1 MPGLRACDPAR
12 GLASERLRMLDGVP
26 STFAFGAF
34 HLFAAE
40 RRLEKNGKPVRLGGR
55 ALDLLLVLVERA
67 GEVVPNRDILDRV
80 WGDVTVDES
89 SLRFHIKNLRRALG
103 DSQPDAR
110 YVTNVSGRGYCF
122 AARVERLR
130 RTEAPGSGTA
140 SFDARPNLPTRTG
153 AILGRTDNIET
164 ISREL
169 SRGRLVT
176 IAGPGGIGKTTL
188 AIATAEALRPG
199 FADAVF
205 FVDLAPIE
213 DPMLVI
219 GTVAAVLGQV
229 QRVEDP
235 MSAIVDYLRD
245 RRLLLV
251 LDNCEQ
257 VIEAVA
263 ALADRIVRDT
273 AGAHVLVTSR
283 EALRIQSERVH
294 RLMPLEC
301 PPVKDGMSAE
311 EALGYAAVQL
321 FVDRTT
327 AGFGGFALGDASA
340 PVVAEICRRL
350 DGIPL
355 AIELAAARV
364 EFFGVP
370 GLARG
375 LNNMFAV
382 LTQGRRFALPRH
394 QTLGAT
400 LDWSYHLLSP
410 TEQAVLQGIAL
421 FRTNFTLESA
431 LAIVRGPTIIY
442 ENAVNAMA
450 NLVAKSMLTADSTGE
465 VVQYRLLEATRIY
478 AGEKLAAS
486 GTRPEAAR
494 RHADH
499 HVRLI
504 EAAPADWESDAG
516 KAWLRLYAGRIDD
529 VRAALEWC
537 FSGEGD
543 PSIGLRLVAASAR
556 LWFQLS
562 LTLECRD
569 RIESALRFLSAAA
582 TPDKTMEM
590 RLQAAL
596 GHALWYSA
604 GAADQVEHAFRRALT
619 LADQI
624 GDVPVRLQALWGI
637 WASRRARG
645 QYREALAVAETYET
659 VARASGDEA
668 AMLMAGRI
676 LGLTHH
682 HLGNQQT
689 ARDLSEQALRV
700 ARRTGNAL
708 NTEFQLSPE
717 IAATTMLTRI
727 LWLQGLPDQ
736 ASAMLHEAIGAAQ
749 RTDHWYSLYYVLC
762 FAGCPLS
769 LWIGDL
775 AQTQQYLDMT
785 VNRAAANRWRQ
796 CWALVLRL
804 RKSSERDALIA
815 ASLEPR
821 VDLNTAQEI
830 LALAS
835 AQTIP
840 MPQPDDDVGDA
851 LWTLPEVLR
860 VNAELL
866 LWHGAT
872 GAAIAAEAKLLAALD
887 VARQQSTLSWELRVA
902 TSLAR
907 LWHRSGRSAAASG
920 LLAATYDRFSEGFDT
935 GDVVAARR
943 LLAEWS

>member
-1 MPGLRACDPAR
+1 
-12 GLASERLRMLDGVP
+12 MLDRRS
-26 STFAFGAF
+26 STFAFGPF
-34 HLFAAE
+34 RLFGVE
-40 RRLEKNGKPVRLGGR
+40 RRLEKNGEPVRLGGR
-55 ALDLLLVLVERA
+55 ALDLLIVLVERA
-67 GEVVPNRDILDRV
+67 GEVVPNRVILDCV
-80 WGDVTVDES
+80 WRDVTVDES
-89 SLRFHIKNLRRALG
+89 SLRFHVKNLRRALG
-103 DSQPDAR
+103 GSRPDAR
-110 YVTNVSGRGYCF
+110 YITNVSGRGYCF
-122 AARVERLR
+122 AAPVERLER
-130 RTEAPGSGTA
+130 AEARES
-140 SFDARPNLPTRTG
+140 SKVSLDARTNLPTRTG
-153 AILGRTDNIET
+153 AIVGRLDNIAT
-164 ISREL
+164 ISRDL
-169 SRGRLVT
+169 LGGRLVT

-188 AIATAEALRPG
+188 AIATAEALRPVFVG
-199 FADAVF
+199 AVF
-205 FVDLAPIE
+205 FVDLAPID
-213 DPMLVI
+213 DPALVL
-219 GTVAAVLGQV
+219 GTAAAVLG
-229 QRVEDP
+229 RVPRAEDP
-235 MSAIVDYLRD
+235 MSAIVDCVGD
-245 RRLLLV
+245 RRLLVV

-257 VIEAVA
+257 VIDAVA
-263 ALADRIVRDT
+263 ALADRLVRDT
-273 AGAHVLVTSR
+273 AGAHVLVTGR
-283 EALRIQSERVH
+283 EALRIQGERVH

-301 PPVKDGMSAE
+301 PPARDGMTAE
-311 EALGYAAVQL
+311 EALGYAAMQL

-327 AGFGGFALGDASA
+327 AGFGEFALVDALV
-340 PVVAEICRRL
+340 PVAAEICRRL

-364 EFFGVP
+364 EFFGLS

-375 LNNMFAV
+375 LNDMFAV
-382 LTQGRRFALPRH
+382 LTRGRRFALPRH
-394 QTLGAT
+394 QTLRAT
-400 LDWSYHLLSP
+400 LDWSYHLLSS

-431 LAIVRGPTIIY
+431 LAVVPGTAMGS
-442 ENAVNAMA
+442 ESVVVDAMA
-450 NLVAKSMLTADSTGE
+450 SLVAKSMLTADSAGE
-465 VVQYRLLEATRIY
+465 VVKFRLLEATRIY
-478 AGEKLAAS
+478 ASEELVVS
-486 GTRPEAAR
+486 GAKPEAAQ

-499 HVRLI
+499 HARLI
-504 EAAPADWESDAG
+504 EAAPANWESDAG
-516 KAWLRLYAGRIDD
+516 RAWLRLYAGRIDD

-537 FSGEGD
+537 FSDEGD
-543 PSIGLRLVAASAR
+543 PSTGLRLVAASAR

-569 RIESALRFLSAAA
+569 RIESALRFLSAAP
-582 TPDKTMEM
+582 TPDTAIEM

-604 GAADQVEHAFRRALT
+604 SAADRVERAFRRALK
-619 LADQI
+619 LADHI
-624 GDVPVRLQALWGI
+624 GDVPVQLQALWGI
-637 WASRRARG
+637 WASRRVRG

-668 AMLMAGRI
+668 AILLGGRI

-689 ARDLSEQALRV
+689 ARHLSEQVLHV

-708 NTEFQLSPE
+708 NSEFQLSPE

-749 RTDHWYSLYYVLC
+749 RTDHWFSLYYVLC

-775 AQTQQYLDMT
+775 AQTQHYLDMT
-785 VNRAAANRWRQ
+785 VNRAAADRWRQ
-796 CWALVLRL
+796 CWALVLQL
-804 RKSSERDALIA
+804 RKRGERGALIA

-821 VDLNTAQEI
+821 VDLNRAQEI

-840 MPQPDDDVGDA
+840 IPQPDDDVGEA
-851 LWTLPEVLR
+851 LWSLPEVLR

-866 LWHGAT
+866 LWKGAP
-872 GAAIAAEAKLLAALD
+872 GALIAAEAKLLSALD
-887 VARQQSTLSWELRVA
+887 LARRQSTLSWELRTA

-907 LWHRSGRSAAASG
+907 LWHRSGRAAEASG
-920 LLAATYDRFSEGFDT
+920 LLTATCDRFSEGFNT
-935 GDVVAARR
+935 ADVVGARQ

>member
-1 MPGLRACDPAR
+1 
-12 GLASERLRMLDGVP
+12 MLDGGS
-26 STFAFGAF
+26 STFAFGPF
-34 HLFAAE
+34 RLFDVE
-40 RRLEKNGKPVRLGGR
+40 RRLEKDGEPVRLGGR
-55 ALDLLLVLVERA
+55 ALDLLIVLVERA
-67 GEVVPNRDILDRV
+67 GEVVSNRDIIDHV
-80 WGDVTVDES
+80 WRDVTVDES
-89 SLRFHIKNLRRALG
+89 SLRFHVKNLRRALG
-103 DSQPDAR
+103 DSRSDAR

-122 AARVERLR
+122 AARVERLER
-130 RTEAPGSGTA
+130 RAGGGSATA
-140 SFDARPNLPTRTG
+140 LFDARTNLPTRTG
-153 AILGRTDNIET
+153 AIVGRIDNIET

-169 SRGRLVT
+169 LRGRLVT

-199 FADAVF
+199 FGDAVF
-205 FVDLAPIE
+205 FVDLAPIDE
-213 DPMLVI
+213 PGLVL
-219 GTVAAVLGQV
+219 GAAAAVLG
-229 QRVEDP
+229 RVPNAEDP
-235 MSAIVDYLRD
+235 ISAIVDYLRD
-245 RRLLLV
+245 RRLLIV

-263 ALADRIVRDT
+263 ALADRLVRDT
-273 AGAHVLVTSR
+273 AGVHVLVTSR
-283 EALRIQSERVH
+283 EALRIQGERVH

-301 PPVKDGMSAE
+301 PPAKDGMTAE
-311 EALGYAAVQL
+311 EALEYAAVQL

-327 AGFGGFALGDASA
+327 AGFDGFALDDALA
-340 PVVAEICRRL
+340 PVAAEICRRL

-364 EFFGVP
+364 EFFGLP

-375 LNNMFAV
+375 LNDMFTV
-382 LTQGRRFALPRH
+382 LTQGRRLALPRH
-394 QTLGAT
+394 QTLRAT

-410 TEQAVLQGIAL
+410 AEQVVLQGIAL
-421 FRTNFTLESA
+421 FRTGFTSESA
-431 LAIVRGPTIIY
+431 LAIARGKVIGS
-442 ENAVNAMA
+442 ESAVDAMA

-504 EAAPADWESDAG
+504 EAAPANWESDAG
-516 KAWLRLYAGRIDD
+516 RAWLRLYAGRIDD

-537 FSGEGD
+537 FSDEGD
-543 PSIGLRLVAASAR
+543 PSIGLRLMAGSAR

-562 LTLECRD
+562 LILECRD

-582 TPDKTMEM
+582 TPDTTMEM

-604 GAADQVEHAFRRALT
+604 SAADQVERAFRRALT

-624 GDVPVRLQALWGI
+624 GDVPVQLQALWGM

-689 ARDLSEQALRV
+689 ARHLSEQVLHI

-736 ASAMLHEAIGAAQ
+736 ASVMLREAIGAAQ
-749 RTDHWYSLYYVLC
+749 RTDHWFSLYYVLC

-775 AQTQQYLDMT
+775 AQTQHYLDMT

-821 VDLNTAQEI
+821 VDLNRAQEI

-840 MPQPDDDVGDA
+840 MPQPDDDLGDA
-851 LWTLPEVLR
+851 LWALPEVLR

-866 LWHGAT
+866 LWHGAP
-872 GAAIAAEAKLLAALD
+872 GAAIAAEAKLLSALD
-887 VARQQSTLSWELRVA
+887 LARRQSTLSWELRAA

-907 LWHRSGRSAAASG
+907 LWHRSGRPGEASG
-920 LLAATYDRFSEGFDT
+920 LLATTCERFSEGFDT
-935 GDVVAARR
+935 GDFVAARR